1 MKINQQIA
9 PIIMDDSRLE
19 TEFTCVIEFGEWN
32 VKAQFRF
39 HQSARC
45 VRITAATG
53 NTERCVNLRAD
64 RSEATNISFNTAH
77 LLLTDNQIP
86 WACGPDFKALQH
98 GIAIAD
104 WISRFLCLTAEK
116 SAVEAQVGIETMC
129 LELGKRLSNGGNLL
143 GTCL

>member
-1 MKINQQIA
+1 MNSNQQIA
-9 PIIMDDSRLE
+9 PIITDDSQLE
-19 TEFTCVIEFGEWN
+19 TEFTCVIEFGEWI
-32 VKAQFRF
+32 VKTQFRL

-45 VRITAATG
+45 VRITVATS

-64 RSEATNISFNTAH
+64 RSEAPSISFNTAH

-116 SAVEAQVGIETMC
+116 SAVEAQAGIETMC
-129 LELGKRLSNGGNLL
+129 LELGKRLSNGGNLF
-143 GTCL
+143 GSCL